1 MQLRETTVGSAKVG
15 HPSVGQYPTLRS
27 QGRTPAYSK
36 SPSRYLPK
44 AWSITV
50 LTAMSGFTTQNCR
63 VACGIRRGSALASLL
78 VAGPMLVARKEQEL
92 PTGGAECV
100 KR

>member
-1 MQLRETTVGSAKVG
+1 MDTVKVG
-15 HPSVGQYPTLRS
+15 HPSICQYSTHRA

-63 VACGIRRGSALASLL
+63 VAC
-78 VAGPMLVARKEQEL
+78 QE
-92 PTGGAECV
+92 TDEAV
-100 KR
+100 